1 MIVWYGHAQHPVLG
15 QIPPPKTVLQIGGLI
30 ASDPRRYRSL
40 SPRAAHLRL
49 RKAPSGRHGLIVLI
63 ARLRDSC
70 EGFAHIR
77 FLSGKIA
84 ERDNADETLIAVHY
98 RQSVHLEISHILG
111 DMPGI
116 LILEA
121 VFDLTRHRIADFAVR
136 SFAIANPADC
146 NVTIADHANEMVAL
160 ADRQD
165 AAIAFCHQSGRV
177 LDRIVGI
184 DQLRVTGHYVS
195 NLHFATLLDGFSRQ
209 FESRRVRLSNCLP
222 ILL

>member
-1 MIVWYGHAQHPVLG
+1 
-15 QIPPPKTVLQIGGLI
+15 VLQIGGLI

-70 EGFAHIR
+70 EGFAYIR

-84 ERDNADETLIAVHY
+84 ERDDADETLIAVHH
-98 RQSVHLEISHILG
+98 RQAAHLEISHILG
-111 DMPGI
+111 DMRGI

-121 VFDLTRHRIADFAVR
+121 VFDLTRHRIADFAMR
-136 SFAIANPADC
+136 SFAVANPANR
-146 NVTIADHANEMVAL
+146 NVTIADHADEVIAL

-165 AAIAFCHQSGRV
+165 AAIAFRHQSGRV
-177 LDRIVGI
+177 LDRIVWI
-184 DQLRVTGHYVS
+184 DQLWVTGHYVS
-195 NLHFATLLDGFSRQ
+195 NLHFPSSSTALPGNSKAG
-209 FESRRVRLSNCLP
+209 RVKLSNRLP